1 MINVAIMGHGVVGS
15 GTAEILINHA
25 DRIAEKVKEPLNVKY
40 ILDLRD
46 FEGLTYSD
54 KFTKDFNEI
63 LNDEE
68 IRVVV
73 ETMGGL
79 HPSYEFVKAC
89 LESGK
94 SVVTSNKELVAAYG
108 ADLLEL
114 ARQENVNFYSEEGC
128 LDFELFAQSEQF
140 LSGVEK
146 IKNSVEKGYNI
157 VLLCAEKEPI
167 QCHRTILVARAFSDL
182 GYKIIH
188 LMPDNQTKTQK
199 QIEQELLNKYF
210 PNRGKMTLFSTSV
223 MSDEECLVEAYKI
236 QNKKIGYRLEGE
248 EE

>member
-1 MINVAIMGHGVVGS
+1 MDNTIYTIGYTGFTIDGFIETLKLHQINVVIDVRSSPYSERYPDYNKNAI
-15 GTAEILINHA
+15 EPKL
-25 DRIAEKVKEPLNVKY
+25 KENGIYYRNYV
-40 ILDLRD
+40 
-46 FEGLTYSD
+46 S
-54 KFTKDFNEI
+54 
-63 LNDEE
+63 
-68 IRVVV
+68 
-73 ETMGGL
+73 
-79 HPSYEFVKAC
+79 EF
-89 LESGK
+89 G
-94 SVVTSNKELVAAYG
+94 
-108 ADLLEL
+108 

-128 LDFELFAQSEQF
+128 LDFALFAQSEQF

-146 IKNSVEKGYNI
+146 IKNSVSKGYNI

-167 QCHRTILVARAFSDL
+167 QCHRTILVARVFSDL

-210 PNRGKMTLFSTSV
+210 PNRGQMTLFSTSV
-223 MSDEECLVEAYKI
+223 MSDEKCLVEAYKI